1 MTQFSLDALDLAA
14 LLSSRVCHDVISP
27 VGAIVNGLEVLEEE
41 NDPEMR
47 GHALA
52 LIKSSANEAS
62 SRLQFC
68 RLAFGAAGSKGAS
81 IDTGDAE
88 LVTRQLLADERTK
101 LNWSVPRVLM
111 SKNKVKVLLIFAC
124 SPTQPFRAAAS
135 SPSHRLARKIK
146 SPSVSKRR
154 EQTRALQRQSR
165 HCWPARRKKA
175 QSTPALFRPIT
186 PVLWRAPAILISAS
200 PAIPMLSPSRPG
212 RRRTSPARRKRVM
225 KPPMRRQKRWRMR
238 HKTQS
243 PDARLFS

>member
-27 VGAIVNGLEVLEEE
+27 VGAIVNGLEVLDEE
-41 NDPEMR
+41 NDAEMR

-88 LVTRQLLADERTK
+88 LVTRQLLADERTQ

-111 SKNKVKVLLIFAC
+111 SKNKVKLLLNLCLLADGTIPRGGVISVSSTGEDEKIA
-124 SPTQPFRAAAS
+124 FRIEAKGVNARVAAAI
-135 SPSHRLARKIK
+135 PGLLAGDCEEGSIDARAVQ
-146 SPSVSKRR
+146 PYYTGLVAR
-154 EQTRALQRQSR
+154 ESGLDITVVAEPELVTIEAKPVAVAAVDEPPQQEE
-165 HCWPARRKKA
+165 A
-175 QSTPALFRPIT
+175 QSA
-186 PVLWRAPAILISAS
+186 VA
-200 PAIPMLSPSRPG
+200 
-212 RRRTSPARRKRVM
+212 
-225 KPPMRRQKRWRMR
+225 
-238 HKTQS
+238 
-243 PDARLFS
+243 